1 MKGERKKCLEPAA
14 SDYLAKPIDT
24 KQLLAVLRM
33 WLHRE
38 EVDNGGSS
46 GSVVARSGG

>member
-1 MKGERKKCLEPAA
+1 MNGDRKKCLEPAA
-14 SDYLAKPIDT
+14 SDYLAKPVDT

-38 EVDNGGSS
+38 EVDNEPEPSS
-46 GSVVARSGG
+46 LCPDQ